1 MSLVPPTTAG
11 KLQATL
17 HATAKRGLPP
27 LVCDWRDPTWS
38 ESRMREICTSG
49 SMSGRWKRGTV
60 RLVRHRQTKGP
71 ATDRPHLTHR
81 ATARLYHRGVT
92 PRFRARHPQDMCKEP
107 ARHVQGTC
115 ETSDYGSRV
124 AVKQYQFPIAIL
136 LPARMKFT

>member
-81 ATARLYHRGVT
+81 ATARLYRRRAHGARGSLT
-92 PRFRARHPQDMCKEP
+92 ICHTSLARLALASLPLRQMAVFVDG
-107 ARHVQGTC
+107 R
-115 ETSDYGSRV
+115 SRV
-124 AVKQYQFPIAIL
+124 RSPEPPLRGLGQMG
-136 LPARMKFT
+136 R